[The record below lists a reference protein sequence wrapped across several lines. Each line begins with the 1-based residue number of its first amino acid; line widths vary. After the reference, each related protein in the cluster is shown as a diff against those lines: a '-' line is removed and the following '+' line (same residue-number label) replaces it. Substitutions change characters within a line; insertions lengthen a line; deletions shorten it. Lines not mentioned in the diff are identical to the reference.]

1 MHLHQVQDTDAN
13 ASAPNKQKKGKK
25 MKILNFT
32 PHAVTIK
39 TASST
44 TTYNSVG
51 VARADTRLQVVGYV
65 DDLPIVKKTFG
76 AVYGLPESVENDTIL
91 IVSSVTVQAAKA
103 ENHPL
108 ADRLYIVNDTVRDEN
123 GRIVACTSL
132 AQV

>member
-1 MHLHQVQDTDAN
+1 
-13 ASAPNKQKKGKK
+13 

-39 TASST
+39 TAST
-44 TTYNSVG
+44 TNTYNSVG
-51 VARADTRLQVVGYV
+51 VARADTRSEVVGFIN
-65 DDLPIVKKTFG
+65 DLPIVKKSFG
-76 AVYGLPESVENDTIL
+76 AVYGLPESVPNDTIL
-91 IVSSVTVQAAKA
+91 IVSSLTAQAAKA

>member
-1 MHLHQVQDTDAN
+1 MHRFQ
-13 ASAPNKQKKGKK
+13 PKKRKK
-25 MKILNFT
+25 IMKILNFT

-39 TASST
+39 TSSST

-51 VARADTRLQVVGYV
+51 VARADTRAEVVGYV

-76 AVYGLPESVENDTIL
+76 NVYGLPESVPNDTIL
-91 IVSSVTVQAAKA
+91 IVSSLTAQAAKA
-103 ENHPL
+103 HKHPL
-108 ADRLYIVNDTVRDEN
+108 CDRLYIVNDTVRDEN

>member
-1 MHLHQVQDTDAN
+1 
-13 ASAPNKQKKGKK
+13 

-51 VARADTRLQVVGYV
+51 VARADTRAEVVGYI

-76 AVYGLPESVENDTIL
+76 NVYGLPESVPNDTIL
-91 IVSSVTVQAAKA
+91 IVSSLTAQAAKA
-103 ENHPL
+103 GNHPL
-108 ADRLYIVNDTVRDEN
+108 TDRLYIVNDTVRDEN

>member
-1 MHLHQVQDTDAN
+1 MHRFQ
-13 ASAPNKQKKGKK
+13 PNKQKRKK
-25 MKILNFT
+25 IMKILNFT

-51 VARADTRLQVVGYV
+51 VARADTRAEVVGYV

-76 AVYGLPESVENDTIL
+76 NVYGLPESVPNDTIL
-91 IVSSVTVQAAKA
+91 IVSSLTAQAAKA
-103 ENHPL
+103 HKHPL
-108 ADRLYIVNDTVRDEN
+108 CDRLYIVNDTVRDEN

>member
-1 MHLHQVQDTDAN
+1 
-13 ASAPNKQKKGKK
+13 

-44 TTYNSVG
+44 NTYNSVG
-51 VARADTRLQVVGYV
+51 VARADTRSQVVGYI
-65 DDLPIVKKTFG
+65 DDLAIVKKTFG
-76 AVYGLPESVENDTIL
+76 AVYGLPESVPNDTIL
-91 IVSSVTVQAAKA
+91 IVSSLTAQAAKA

>member
-13 ASAPNKQKKGKK
+13 ASITQDRKGKNK

-44 TTYNSVG
+44 NTYNSVG
-51 VARADTRLQVVGYV
+51 VARADTRSQVVGYI

-76 AVYGLPESVENDTIL
+76 NVYGLPESVPDDTIL
-91 IVSSVTVQAAKA
+91 IVSSLTAQAAKA

-123 GRIVACTSL
+123 GRIIACTSL